1 MISGLFH
8 ICNNLLWGSSVI
20 VTAQRNKF
28 TKHAHKIDA
37 SQIGCP
43 CVHNF
48 VSYFF
53 ALNHPFDSSTSCRV
67 GNDLSRKAPRDLA
80 QRPEIWEVNLWTI
93 WKTPPASYPF
103 PALFHAFEPQ
113 PRRGVSKH
121 VMLSVLATQTQE
133 LWIFA
138 CGRMRGSK
146 VWKWFFTLWSCDSLC
161 EHEAKW
167 HVQLCIHFTLTRLGF
182 CLFLI
187 HWSSHKV
194 HSYFSSFHWQGTRW
208 SDEYVKWQDINIVSS
223 QFSHMNGF
231 FCPYLFLFRPKKS
244 RRLQGW

>member
-1 MISGLFH
+1 MPYFFLLRAFLFLLFPGCKQPGNLRICSSQDEAFFLKRLDGQPFAEKRKHSLSLRLDIVGLIMNGSEQDEPKIDGERKSPGSFAADECSGTTWPAKCTKRRIFCWRLGWWQRALQSIMISGLFH

-113 PRRGVSKH
+113 PRRGFRS
-121 VMLSVLATQTQE
+121 M
-133 LWIFA
+133 
-138 CGRMRGSK
+138 
-146 VWKWFFTLWSCDSLC
+146 SC
-161 EHEAKW
+161 
-167 HVQLCIHFTLTRLGF
+167 F
-182 CLFLI
+182 
-187 HWSSHKV
+187 
-194 HSYFSSFHWQGTRW
+194 
-208 SDEYVKWQDINIVSS
+208 
-223 QFSHMNGF
+223 QF
-231 FCPYLFLFRPKKS
+231 
-244 RRLQGW
+244 

>member
-1 MISGLFH
+1 MCPQFCIIFFCIKPPIWQL
-8 ICNNLLWGSSVI
+8 
-20 VTAQRNKF
+20 NKL
-28 TKHAHKIDA
+28 
-37 SQIGCP
+37 QG
-43 CVHNF
+43 
-48 VSYFF
+48 
-53 ALNHPFDSSTSCRV
+53 
-67 GNDLSRKAPRDLA
+67 
-80 QRPEIWEVNLWTI
+80 
-93 WKTPPASYPF
+93 WKW
-103 PALFHAFEPQ
+103 FEPQ
-113 PRRGVSKH
+113 SPKGSSTAAGNLRGESLDDLKDPSCIVSFSSLISCFWTPTTSRVSKH

-208 SDEYVKWQDINIVSS
+208 SGEYVKWQDINIVSS